1 MSDARGSV
9 LRLPGFRRLLQVM
22 SATVFAEFLL
32 ESVVYCWI
40 VAATATDPG
49 VRSLLLGSY
58 VVLSTVP
65 RIFGAAVMGVYADS
79 LGAALSLKI
88 STAARAGLAAVAAG
102 SAYLGR
108 AEVPFLAV
116 VLLVL
121 VVCCSTVNQLF
132 TAARAKAV
140 QQYVPQELRGSASSL
155 SMTVL
160 TALSIVSASLGP
172 FAFTSAGLEVSLV
185 LITLLFAV
193 GTVLSLTGFPR
204 TTGAGAPPAG
214 VRPGFFPALIAGW
227 KASWTVPRLRFVL
240 LGSVLY
246 GVPLGVN
253 NVALVLLWVDTKGG
267 TLIDYGLGSSLFGV
281 GGFVGA
287 VAAHRLV
294 VRHDL
299 HRLFAASLGAL
310 GISYALLAWTPDH
323 VVSFALMFASGFL
336 FSLYAVVQ
344 SPILLE
350 SSPPELTGGSSRRPR
365 PSPLSVRS
373 WPRPSCRCCSPF
385 QAPVTHWFHGP
396 CASVVP
402 SPCSVGHCCCSAA
415 GILSTL
421 LPRRSAPFRSGERAV
436 AL

>member
-9 LRLPGFRRLLQVM
+9 LRIPEFRRLLQVM
-22 SATVFAEFLL
+22 SASVFAEFLL

-40 VAATATDPG
+40 VAATAADPG

-58 VVLSTVP
+58 VVLSTIP
-65 RIFGAAVMGVYADS
+65 RIFGTAVMGVWSDS

-88 STAARAGLAAVAAG
+88 STAARAGLAVVAVG

-108 AEVPFLAV
+108 AEAPVVAV
-116 VLLVL
+116 VLFVL
-121 VVCCSTVNQLF
+121 VVACSTANQLF
-132 TAARAKAV
+132 AAARAKAV
-140 QQYVPQELRGSASSL
+140 QLFVPQELRGSASSL

-172 FAFTSAGLEVSLV
+172 FAFSLAGLEVCLL
-185 LITLLFAV
+185 LITGLFAV
-193 GTVLSLTGFPR
+193 GAALAFAGFPR
-204 TTGAGAPPAG
+204 GGRGDGLPPSA
-214 VRPGFFPALIAGW
+214 RPGFLEALVEGW
-227 KASWTVPRLRFVL
+227 KVTWTVRRLRVVL

-267 TLIDYGLGSSLFGV
+267 TLIDYGVGSSLFGV

-294 VRHDL
+294 NRCDL

-323 VVSFALMFASGFL
+323 GVSFGLMFASGFL

-350 SSPPELTGGSSRRPR
+350 AAPPELTGRVVSTTAGVAALSSLAAAVVVSLLFALPGAGGLLV
-365 PSPLSVRS
+365 PWAVCLGGGVTVLGGALLLVRGRDREE
-373 WPRPSCRCCSPF
+373 PEPE
-385 QAPVTHWFHGP
+385 AA
-396 CASVVP
+396 AS
-402 SPCSVGHCCCSAA
+402 
-415 GILSTL
+415 I
-421 LPRRSAPFRSGERAV
+421 REK
-436 AL
+436 